1 MNTHIRRFC
10 LTSNDKSLDPR
21 RVPIGMIIFLQSR
34 LMNNRQLSNRI
45 KIRIRNS
52 IYQRVISKIFCKT
65 FTGQHWLAERLQFE
79 GKCLQAVEILEKL
92 IQKNHTQSM
101 AALAHILMD
110 GREHIKQD
118 HNRMFELL
126 AIGLSKSCHECKGV
140 KASFHMYRDWD
151 PKSIPR
157 DQCYKLAKSSAK
169 RKSKFGMQA
178 LGMYYLYSTD
188 GNRDIAI
195 EYLNKAA
202 RLGECNAMYQLGM
215 MHRWGNSLPQDT
227 SQSAIWY
234 ELAAAQGF
242 PGTLDL
248 IAQMYKDGVGVPCD
262 IDKAIYWYK
271 RAVAANCR
279 DATLFL
285 DRAIN
290 KKIKLE

>member
-1 MNTHIRRFC
+1 MHHFC

-21 RVPIGMIIFLQSR
+21 KIPISLIIFLQSR
-34 LMNNRQLSNRI
+34 LVNNRQLSNRI

-52 IYQRVISKIFCKT
+52 IYRRVISKKIYET

-92 IQKNHTQSM
+92 IQKNHTPSM

-126 AIGLSKSCHECKGV
+126 DIGLLKDCHECKGV
-140 KASFHMYRDWD
+140 TASFHMYRDWD
-151 PKSIPR
+151 PKSIPI
-157 DQCYKLAKSSAK
+157 DQCFQLAKSSAK
-169 RKSKFGMQA
+169 RNSKFGMEA
-178 LGMYYLYSTD
+178 LGMYHLHTID
-188 GNRDIAI
+188 GNRDRAI
-195 EYLNKAA
+195 EYLDKAA
-202 RLGECNAMYQLGM
+202 RLGECKSMYKLGM
-215 MHRWGNSLPQDT
+215 MHRWGNCLPQDT
-227 SQSAIWY
+227 SQAAIWY